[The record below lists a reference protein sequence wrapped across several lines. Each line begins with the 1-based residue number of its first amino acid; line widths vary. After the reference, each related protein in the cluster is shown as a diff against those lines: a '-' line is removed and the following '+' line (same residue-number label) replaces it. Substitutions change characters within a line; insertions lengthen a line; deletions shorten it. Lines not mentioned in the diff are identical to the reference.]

1 MKGEPMSH
9 TELPVPNTQKSG
21 ALIICL
27 HAGIRREFQDYL
39 SALLGNYIRFDILD
53 PYQIHDPSQ
62 IQDYSCI
69 LFASSLT
76 REAFPIPV
84 PEHITQLIC
93 TRTFNPVSL
102 DQIIRI
108 PQGSSVYL
116 VNDTRDS
123 VLDILGQL
131 KDAGITQYHFVP
143 FYQGCTQTDESI
155 QYAITLGEPQLVPR
169 HVPNVINIGNRIID
183 ISTIHDLCTCFHLPS
198 SLTNQIT
205 RTYVNRIL
213 QIIQL
218 TGTHYTNYVFS
229 QQLLQPLHPHRPHL
243 LSAHVDS
250 PLS

>member
-1 MKGEPMSH
+1 M
-9 TELPVPNTQKSG
+9 
-21 ALIICL
+21 IFI
-27 HAGIRREFQDYL
+27 
-39 SALLGNYIRFDILD
+39 
-53 PYQIHDPSQ
+53 
-62 IQDYSCI
+62 
-69 LFASSLT
+69 
-76 REAFPIPV
+76 
-84 PEHITQLIC
+84 
-93 TRTFNPVSL
+93 
-102 DQIIRI
+102 
-108 PQGSSVYL
+108 
-116 VNDTRDS
+116 DS

-183 ISTIHDLCTCFHLPS
+183 ISTIHDLCTCFQLPS

-229 QQLLQPLHPHRPHL
+229 QQLLQAVISNLNVSICLMTDEGRISIVNRAFCQDWNIPENGCMDSLFSSWLPSQYASHNFCQSADYQLVSRSGLRRQLSVLQLSLPGHKPLYL
-243 LSAHVDS
+243 LSSQPVSSSPAPDITPVDVRIFTGSTAVLTASCRS
-250 PLS
+250 PAAC

>member
-1 MKGEPMSH
+1 M
-9 TELPVPNTQKSG
+9 
-21 ALIICL
+21 IFI
-27 HAGIRREFQDYL
+27 
-39 SALLGNYIRFDILD
+39 
-53 PYQIHDPSQ
+53 
-62 IQDYSCI
+62 
-69 LFASSLT
+69 
-76 REAFPIPV
+76 
-84 PEHITQLIC
+84 
-93 TRTFNPVSL
+93 
-102 DQIIRI
+102 
-108 PQGSSVYL
+108 
-116 VNDTRDS
+116 DS

-183 ISTIHDLCTCFHLPS
+183 ISTIHDLCTCFQLPS

-229 QQLLQPLHPHRPHL
+229 QQLLQAVISNLNVSICLMTDEGPHQHSEPGL
-243 LSAHVDS
+243 LPGLEYPGKRMHGQPVFFLAAFPVRI
-250 PLS
+250 P